1 MFKVAVTLSTFSKTG
16 YFQTTVIYDYKLLYH
31 KNPQHIIKMLTER
44 NNVMAS
50 KKPNPRKNKAHFLDS
65 FLIVASSFWYT
76 YKTK

>member
-1 MFKVAVTLSTFSKTG
+1 MFKVAVILNTFSKTG
-16 YFQTTVIYDYKLLYH
+16 YFQTKLLYH